1 MDVQLNLRVENKIKN
16 DVIVWIKK
24 YFIALALVK
33 AELLD
38 MINGIK
44 VIKLISNPI
53 HINNGLFAEI
63 EIIDPQKI
71 AKKNKEF
78 DDVCNLNIKLG
89 VK

>member
-1 MDVQLNLRVENKIKN
+1 
-16 DVIVWIKK
+16 
-24 YFIALALVK
+24 
-33 AELLD
+33 